1 MGNSNNE
8 ANQQV
13 NRMQAAT
20 NNGDRNRWR
29 KMGGKNRNFAALIA
43 LIFICGIW
51 TVAAHAVAKPFIFP
65 YFEDVIKEVVYS
77 LSDMYVLRN
86 LGITMRRVLTGA
98 FYAFIIGLPLG
109 MIMGYS
115 PKILRA
121 LSPFMNSLRQ
131 VPIMAWVPLAI
142 VWFGIGD
149 GPTIF
154 LIAFSGVFTIILNT
168 SFRSTGYQQGLLQC
182 SSFDGCKYT
191 EYHKRHRPSGI
202 SSRCYDWCET
212 CNRTW
217 LDVCY
222 MSGVHCDQCRFRLLY
237 GGSSGEDAD

>member
-8 ANQQV
+8 ANQQI

-20 NNGDRNRWR
+20 NNADR
-29 KMGGKNRNFAALIA
+29 KIGGKHHNFAALIA
-43 LIFICGIW
+43 LIIICGIW
-51 TVAAHAVAKPFIFP
+51 TVAAHVVAKPFIFP

-86 LGITMRRVLTGA
+86 LGITMHRVLTGA

-168 SFRSTGYQQGLLQC
+168 
-182 SSFDGCKYT
+182 
-191 EYHKRHRPSGI
+191 I
-202 SSRCYDWCET
+202 
-212 CNRTW
+212 
-217 LDVCY
+217 
-222 MSGVHCDQCRFRLLY
+222 SGVQDISKDFYNAARSMGANTLNIIKDIVLPGSLPGVMTGVRLAIGL
-237 GGSSGEDAD
+237 GWMSVI